1 MMRTRGLM
9 AGMVMAGALALA
21 CNSTFGVEDAVG
33 TWDTISINGVSLPGV
48 FWLYLPSGDSSAVA
62 ADALVLE
69 FETAPTCTY
78 TQQLTGQAPVQF
90 DDCTYSVAAGGDVSV
105 TVSGGSVLSGTANG
119 SAMLLADDI
128 GNLYSLRKR

>member
-1 MMRTRGLM
+1 MRTRGLM
-9 AGMVMAGALALA
+9 AGIMMAGALTLA

-33 TWDTISINGVSLPGV
+33 TWDTTSINGVSLPGA
-48 FWLYLPSGDSSAVA
+48 FWLYLASGDSTAI
-62 ADALVLE
+62 DAQSLFFE
-69 FETAPTCTY
+69 FETAPTCSY